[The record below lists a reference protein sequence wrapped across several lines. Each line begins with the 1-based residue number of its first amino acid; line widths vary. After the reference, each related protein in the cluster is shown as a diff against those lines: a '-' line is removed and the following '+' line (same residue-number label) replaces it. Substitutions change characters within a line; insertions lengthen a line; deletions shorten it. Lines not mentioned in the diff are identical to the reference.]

1 MVTEQVK
8 QLQCTKCLEVK
19 NILEFR
25 KQAKGKFGV
34 RNPCKSCISEIDK
47 EYRKTNSSKNSKKK
61 YRESL
66 KGKISNKRGHIK
78 YRQSEKG
85 KATEKLYYET
95 TDRSIYLRDY
105 NRNRSNF
112 DINFKLKKRLRIR
125 LLKAI
130 KGNYK
135 NGSAVRDLGCTIPE
149 LKSYLESKFIKGMN
163 WSNHGL
169 HGWHIDHI
177 KPLSSFDLNNRK
189 QFLEAC
195 NYKNLQPL
203 WAKDNLKK
211 SNK

>member
-1 MVTEQVK
+1 MATEQVK

-19 NILEFR
+19 SILEFR

-34 RNPCKSCISEIDK
+34 RNPCKVCILELDK
-47 EYRKTNSSKNSKKK
+47 EYRKTDSSKNAQKK

-85 KATEKLYYET
+85 KTTEKLYYDI
-95 TDRSIYLRDY
+95 TDRNSYFRDY
-105 NRNRSNF
+105 NRNRIHI
-112 DINFKLKKRLRIR
+112 DICFKIKKRLRIR
-125 LLKAI
+125 LLGAI

-135 NGSAVRDLGCTIPE
+135 NGSAIRDLGCTIPE
-149 LKSYLESKFIKGMN
+149 LKSYLEGKFIKGMS

-177 KPLSSFDLNNRK
+177 KPLSSFDFNDRN

-203 WAKDNLKK
+203 WAKDNLQK